1 MSAKKAWGGGRSER
15 GIWNLNRDITF
26 TALPIDVEEESVREK
41 LVTPSISQRWFE
53 QNVMFQKGYH
63 VTTAIII

>member
-1 MSAKKAWGGGRSER
+1 M
-15 GIWNLNRDITF
+15 
-26 TALPIDVEEESVREK
+26 ALPIDVEEESVREK